1 MSKPFLHYISLL
13 YYFRKRSRKWDV
25 PAENFERG
33 SIGSSSTSDAA
44 QKARER
50 AAQLAAKLAAQ
61 GKLASSAPPP
71 PIIVSNY
78 ANQFYFLYNLYMY
91 FMESAR
97 SGNSCDWIAFS

>member
-1 MSKPFLHYISLL
+1 MGNVSYIHYISLL

-25 PAENFERG
+25 PAENIEKDNVV
-33 SIGSSSTSDAA
+33 SSSTSDAA

-78 ANQFYFLYNLYMY
+78 ANQSYFAEL
-91 FMESAR
+91 F
-97 SGNSCDWIAFS
+97 